1 MSKALIPT
9 LTFGEFAGQLAYD
22 KTFLLMI
29 VLPLLVFASLVQSKL
44 DLFTSE
50 IFDKESTDGG
60 TIKINLNRAKH
71 TKNHG
76 DAPPPTDSMSGGSV
90 DEIKTFLSK
99 FLYEYHPYLTYMI
112 EYKDKVTEFL
122 YYWGLL
128 IVGLA
133 VIVSAMFIIEMAT

>member
-1 MSKALIPT
+1 MSKDIIPT
-9 LTFGEFAGQLAYD
+9 LSFGEFAGQLAYD

-29 VLPLLVFASLVQSKL
+29 VLPLLIFASFIQSKL

-50 IFDKESTDGG
+50 IFNQSEEEGG
-60 TIKINLNRAKH
+60 EIKVNLNRAMH
-71 TKNHG
+71 SGDHG
-76 DAPPPTDSMSGGSV
+76 DIV
-90 DEIKTFLSK
+90 DPSDTMEGDIESIKTFLAK
-99 FLYEYHPYLTYMI
+99 FLLEYHPYLTYMI

-133 VIVSAMFIIEMAT
+133 AIVSAMYVIEIAT